1 MKGIVILMLLVFG
14 ISQAQFFQ
22 SDYEEVQESGGF
34 FSSQYESSD
43 QEFFNRPPD
52 SGVEPVYPSNPGDV
66 PLDDWLFLLPLAGVG
81 IGVYY
86 LIRKKKEFN
95 V

>member
-34 FSSQYESSD
+34 FSSHYESSN
-43 QEFFNRPPD
+43 QEIFANYEEDD
-52 SGVEPVYPSNPGDV
+52 SNPSNPGENPV

-86 LIRKKKEFN
+86 LIRTKKEFN

>member
-22 SDYEEVQESGGF
+22 SEYEEPQESGGF
-34 FSSQYESSD
+34 FSSQYESSN
-43 QEFFNRPPD
+43 QEMFPIQED
-52 SGVEPVYPSNPGDV
+52 VSAGNPGGLSA
-66 PLDDWLFLLPLAGVG
+66 PLDDWLFLLPLAGIG

-86 LIRKKKEFN
+86 LLRKKKEFN

>member
-1 MKGIVILMLLVFG
+1 MKGITILMLLVFG

-22 SDYEEVQESGGF
+22 SDYEEGQESGGF

-43 QEFFNRPPD
+43 QGIFANYEEDVDP
-52 SGVEPVYPSNPGDV
+52 GNPGENPV

-86 LIRKKKEFN
+86 LIRTKKEFN